1 MNSSRASQRAAQS
14 RAELGSLPQRIA
26 ALESMTMRELRETWA
41 EVFGYASASHNHAY
55 MRKKIAWRLQEIA
68 EGGLSERAR
77 KRVAELAPNAPVHH
91 RPLSVQPAA
100 KTKPLASARDPRL
113 PPAGTVLRR
122 DHKGAMHEVTVL
134 ESGFTYKGGRY
145 PSLSTIAKAI
155 TGTTWN
161 GLVFFGL
168 ASRGAAKGNP

>member
-1 MNSSRASQRAAQS
+1 MNRSRASQRAAQS
-14 RAELGSLPQRIA
+14 RVELGSLPQRIA
-26 ALESMTMRELRETWA
+26 ALASMTMRELRETWA

-55 MRKKIAWRLQEIA
+55 MRKKISWRLQEIA

-77 KRVAELAPNAPVHH
+77 ERIAELAPSAPIHH
-91 RPLSVQPAA
+91 RPLSVLPPAPA
-100 KTKPLASARDPRL
+100 KRLAPPRDPRL
-113 PPAGTVLRR
+113 PAAGTTLRR
-122 DHKGAMHEVTVL
+122 SHGSALHEVTVL
-134 ESGFTYKGGRY
+134 ESGFTYKGVRY

-168 ASRGAAKGNP
+168 ASRAAAKEKR

>member
-1 MNSSRASQRAAQS
+1 MNSSRSSRRAAQS

-55 MRKKIAWRLQEIA
+55 MRKKIAWRLQEVA
-68 EGGLSERAR
+68 EGGLSKRAR
-77 KRVAELAPNAPVHH
+77 ERIAELAPNAPVHH
-91 RPLSVQPAA
+91 RPLAVRPAA
-100 KTKPLASARDPRL
+100 QTKPPASARDPRV

-122 DHKGAMHEVTVL
+122 SHGGALHEVTVL
-134 ESGFTYKGGRY
+134 ESGFTYKGAGY

-168 ASRGAAKGNP
+168 AARAAAKGKQ